1 MRFLGFLL
9 VFILVV
15 PLIRMVMGLIG
26 QAFAN
31 FALRPTTP
39 QQRGPSNPPRAPGGA
54 LRQDPV
60 CGTYVSEAVAVTV
73 RDGGQTHY
81 FCSEECREKFRRQGA
96 RAAG

>member
-1 MRFLGFLL
+1 MRFLGLL
-9 VFILVV
+9 LAFILIV

-31 FALRPTTP
+31 FALGPRTP
-39 QQRGPSNPPRAPGGA
+39 QRRGPSGPPRAPAGGA

-73 RDGGQTHY
+73 NERGETHY
-81 FCSEECREKFRRQGA
+81 FCSNECREKFRRQA
-96 RAAG
+96 